1 MVQQRPTVPI
11 CFTLPSC
18 ALRCVNVDIFFKQK
32 MWHFHCK
39 PTECSVYFE
48 MTGLKEGSIYSRV
61 QTHLKALVSPVQC
74 YHNYNLSS

>member
-48 MTGLKEGSIYSRV
+48 MTGLKEGSTCSNTFESTG
-61 QTHLKALVSPVQC
+61 QSSTM
-74 YHNYNLSS
+74 LSQL